1 MIHKKGKLV
10 FLPISIAA
18 ISLSTIMGTM
28 ANAGSQG
35 VDIYC
40 IMRKGGNDHA
50 SSWRA
55 AYQSLKNERGGLFK
69 ISPNQAATIIVQ
81 QVVGNEEQYGNC
93 IKYLGELY
101 PRDPETDEIPRTN
114 VKPIKPRKIN
124 TKGKDYIDDRY
135 SY

>member
-1 MIHKKGKLV
+1 MVKKGKLF

-18 ISLSTIMGTM
+18 VTISSIIGSQV
-28 ANAGSQG
+28 NAGSQG

-40 IMRKGGNDHA
+40 VMREGGNNHS
-50 SSWRA
+50 SSWKA
-55 AYQSLKNERGGLFK
+55 AYQALKNERGGLFK

-81 QVVGNEEQYGNC
+81 QVVGNDDKYQNC
-93 IKYLGELY
+93 IKYLGDLY
-101 PRDPETDEIPRTN
+101 PKDLETDEIERTN

-124 TKGKDYIDDRY
+124 KKGGDYIDDRY

>member
-1 MIHKKGKLV
+1 MNSKKRKLF

-18 ISLSTIMGTM
+18 ITSQTILGSI

-40 IMRKGGNDHA
+40 IKRDGGNDHN
-50 SSWRA
+50 SSWKA

-81 QVVGNEEQYGNC
+81 QVVGNPNQYDNC
-93 IKYLGELY
+93 IKYLGDLY
-101 PRDPETDEIPRTN
+101 PKDPETNEIERKN
-114 VKPIKPRKIN
+114 VNPIKPKKIN
-124 TKGKDYIDDRY
+124 KKGKDYIDDRY